1 MKNQERPTVRAAQPA
16 DETEVTKT
24 DVELA
29 ADTETQTER
38 TEAGVG
44 TETKRAKRQAK
55 RKLGEAILATE
66 QASEETPAAAEPA
79 EQMATG
85 AAATTEQMATEAA
98 TATQR
103 SEQKLTVEAEDE
115 VRYWAN
121 NYNTT
126 EGQFRQFCQRLQR
139 GEWELSPERYREN
152 VRRYEND
159 LAIDWQRSE
168 EAVAD
173 LRRRGRGNGVYELA
187 ALQKLGSGVEPEDTI
202 EAASG
207 IFYHERAEQLAQALR
222 AAGADGAADLKTMGL
237 TWRKVMNYL
246 EATHD
251 YDLLHEDYH
260 SYQNGRRAA
269 HNEMIRQLNTLNDL
283 AEQYQTPRF
292 TIRNFMTNDFY
303 YEARRDPGRAL
314 DHRANYDR
322 ESVMA
327 YFALAF
333 QQDFERERKRGERK
347 ERFY

>member
-1 MKNQERPTVRAAQPA
+1 MKNQERPTVQAAQPA
-16 DETEVTKT
+16 DETEVVKT
-24 DVELA
+24 DAELTA
-29 ADTETQTER
+29 GTETQTER
-38 TEAGVG
+38 AEAGVG

-55 RKLGEAILATE
+55 RKLGEAVLATE
-66 QASEETPAAAEPA
+66 QRSEETPAAMEP
-79 EQMATG
+79 
-85 AAATTEQMATEAA
+85 TEQMATEAA
-98 TATQR
+98 TAMQR
-103 SEQKLTVEAEDE
+103 SEQRLTVEAEDE

-139 GEWELSPERYREN
+139 GEWEFSPERYREN

-173 LRRRGRGNGVYELA
+173 LRRRGRGNGLYELA

-283 AEQYQTPRF
+283 AERYQTPRF

>member
-1 MKNQERPTVRAAQPA
+1 MKNQERPTVQAAQPA
-16 DETEVTKT
+16 DETEVVKT
-24 DVELA
+24 DTELA

-38 TEAGVG
+38 AEAGVG
-44 TETKRAKRQAK
+44 VETKHARRQAK
-55 RKLGEAILATE
+55 RKLGEAVLATE
-66 QASEETPAAAEPA
+66 QGSKETPAAVESA
-79 EQMATG
+79 EQLATG

-173 LRRRGRGNGVYELA
+173 LRRRGRGNGLYELA

-283 AEQYQTPRF
+283 AERYQTPRF

>member
-1 MKNQERPTVRAAQPA
+1 MKNQERPTVRAEQLA

-24 DVELA
+24 DTELSA
-29 ADTETQTER
+29 GTETQAER
-38 TEAGVG
+38 TEPGVG
-44 TETKRAKRQAK
+44 VETKRTRRQAK
-55 RKLGEAILATE
+55 RELGEAVLAAE
-66 QASEETPAAAEPA
+66 RGSEERPAAAEQ
-79 EQMATG
+79 ESEEG
-85 AAATTEQMATEAA
+85 SAAAEPTEQIATEAA
-98 TATQR
+98 AVAR
-103 SEQKLTVEAEDE
+103 SEQKAVVDAEDE

-126 EGQFRQFCQRLQR
+126 EGQFRQFCQRLRR
-139 GEWELSPERYREN
+139 GEWELGPERYREN

-173 LRRRGRGNGVYELA
+173 LRQRGRGNGMYELA
-187 ALQKLGSGVEPEDTI
+187 ALQQLGSGVEPEDTI

-207 IFYHERAEQLAQALR
+207 IFYHERAEQLAQVLR
-222 AAGADGAADLKTMGL
+222 AAGADGEADLKTMGL

-283 AEQYQTPRF
+283 AERYQTPRF

>member
-1 MKNQERPTVRAAQPA
+1 MKNQERPTVQAAQPA
-16 DETEVTKT
+16 DETGANKT
-24 DVELA
+24 DVELI
-29 ADTETQTER
+29 ADAETQMER
-38 TEAGVG
+38 AEPGVG
-44 TETKRAKRQAK
+44 AETKRTKRQAK
-55 RKLGEAILATE
+55 RQLGEAVLAVE
-66 QASEETPAAAEPA
+66 
-79 EQMATG
+79 
-85 AAATTEQMATEAA
+85 
-98 TATQR
+98 R
-103 SEQKLTVEAEDE
+103 SEQKSAVDAEDE

-173 LRRRGRGNGVYELA
+173 LRQRGRGNGMYELA
-187 ALQKLGSGVEPEDTI
+187 ALQQLGSGVEPEETI

-207 IFYHERAEQLAQALR
+207 IFYHERAEQLAQVLR
-222 AAGADGAADLKTMGL
+222 AAGADGEADLKTMGL

-283 AEQYQTPRF
+283 AERYQTPRF

>member
-1 MKNQERPTVRAAQPA
+1 MQAAQPA
-16 DETEVTKT
+16 DETGMIKT
-24 DVELA
+24 DVELT
-29 ADTETQTER
+29 ADAETQTER
-38 TEAGVG
+38 AEPGAGV
-44 TETKRAKRQAK
+44 ETKRARRQAK
-55 RKLGEAILATE
+55 RKLGEAVLAAEQGSEEAPAATE
-66 QASEETPAAAEPA
+66 PTGQMATEEAAAAEPA
-79 EQMATG
+79 EQITTEV
-85 AAATTEQMATEAA
+85 AAAP
-98 TATQR
+98 QR
-103 SEQKLTVEAEDE
+103 SEQKSAVDAEDE

-121 NYNTT
+121 SYNTT
-126 EGQFRQFCQRLQR
+126 EGQFRQFCQRLRR

-173 LRRRGRGNGVYELA
+173 LRRRGRGNGLYELA
-187 ALQKLGSGVEPEDTI
+187 ALQKLGSGVEPEETI

-222 AAGADGAADLKTMGL
+222 AAGADGEADLKTMGL

-283 AEQYQTPRF
+283 AERYQTPRF

>member
-1 MKNQERPTVRAAQPA
+1 MKNQERPTVPAAEPV
-16 DETEVTKT
+16 DETGVIRT
-24 DVELA
+24 DAELN
-29 ADTETQTER
+29 ADAETQTER
-38 TEAGVG
+38 AGAGVG
-44 TETKRAKRQAK
+44 VETKRAKRQAK
-55 RKLGEAILATE
+55 RKLGEAVLAAE
-66 QASEETPAAAEPA
+66 QGSEEGSAAAQPA
-79 EQMATG
+79 EQITAE
-85 AAATTEQMATEAA
+85 AAA
-98 TATQR
+98 ATQR
-103 SEQKLTVEAEDE
+103 SEQKAVVDAEDE

-173 LRRRGRGNGVYELA
+173 LRRRGRGNGLYELA
-187 ALQKLGSGVEPEDTI
+187 ALQKLGSGVEPEETI

-222 AAGADGAADLKTMGL
+222 AAGADGEADLKTMGL

-283 AEQYQTPRF
+283 AERYQTTRF

>member
-1 MKNQERPTVRAAQPA
+1 MKNQERPTVQAAQPA
-16 DETEVTKT
+16 DETGVIKT
-24 DVELA
+24 DIELT
-29 ADTETQTER
+29 ADAETQMER
-38 TEAGVG
+38 TEPGVG
-44 TETKRAKRQAK
+44 AETKHTKRQTK
-55 RKLGEAILATE
+55 RQLGEAVLATE
-66 QASEETPAAAEPA
+66 QGSKETPAAAEP
-79 EQMATG
+79 M
-85 AAATTEQMATEAA
+85 EQMATEAA

-103 SEQKLTVEAEDE
+103 SEQELTVEAEDE

-173 LRRRGRGNGVYELA
+173 LRRRGRGNGLYELA

-283 AEQYQTPRF
+283 AERYQTPRF

>member
-1 MKNQERPTVRAAQPA
+1 MKNQERPTVQAAEPV
-16 DETEVTKT
+16 DEAGVIKT
-24 DVELA
+24 DVELT
-29 ADTETQTER
+29 ADAETQTER
-38 TEAGVG
+38 AGAGVG
-44 TETKRAKRQAK
+44 VETKRAKRQAK
-55 RKLGEAILATE
+55 RKLGEAVLAAE
-66 QASEETPAAAEPA
+66 QGSEEGSAAVEPA

-85 AAATTEQMATEAA
+85 AAAVTK
-98 TATQR
+98 R
-103 SEQKLTVEAEDE
+103 PEQKAVADTEDE

-173 LRRRGRGNGVYELA
+173 LRRRGRGNGLYELA
-187 ALQKLGSGVEPEDTI
+187 ALQKLGSGVEPEETI

-222 AAGADGAADLKTMGL
+222 AAGADGETDLKTMGL

-283 AEQYQTPRF
+283 AERYQTPRF

>member
-1 MKNQERPTVRAAQPA
+1 MKNQERPTVQAAQPA
-16 DETEVTKT
+16 DETGAIKT
-24 DVELA
+24 DAELITDA
-29 ADTETQTER
+29 ETQMER
-38 TEAGVG
+38 AEPGVG
-44 TETKRAKRQAK
+44 AETKHARRQAK
-55 RKLGEAILATE
+55 RKLGEAVLATE
-66 QASEETPAAAEPA
+66 QGSKETPAAVESA
-79 EQMATG
+79 EQL
-85 AAATTEQMATEAA
+85 ATEAA

-173 LRRRGRGNGVYELA
+173 LRQRGRGNGMYELA
-187 ALQKLGSGVEPEDTI
+187 ALQQLGSGVEPEETI

-207 IFYHERAEQLAQALR
+207 IFYHERAEQLAQVLR
-222 AAGADGAADLKTMGL
+222 AAGADGEADLKTMGL

-283 AEQYQTPRF
+283 AERYQTPRF

-347 ERFY
+347 EQFY

>member
-1 MKNQERPTVRAAQPA
+1 MKNQERPTVRAEQLA

-24 DVELA
+24 DTELSA
-29 ADTETQTER
+29 ETETQAER
-38 TEAGVG
+38 TEPGAGA
-44 TETKRAKRQAK
+44 ETNRAQRQAK
-55 RKLGEAILATE
+55 RKLGEAVLAAE
-66 QASEETPAAAEPA
+66 QGSEEGSAAVEPA

-85 AAATTEQMATEAA
+85 AAAVTK
-98 TATQR
+98 R
-103 SEQKLTVEAEDE
+103 PEQKAVADAEEE

-173 LRRRGRGNGVYELA
+173 LRRRGRGNGLYELA
-187 ALQKLGSGVEPEDTI
+187 ALQKLGSGVEPEETI

-222 AAGADGAADLKTMGL
+222 AAGADGETDLKTMGL

-283 AEQYQTPRF
+283 AERYQTPRF

>member
-1 MKNQERPTVRAAQPA
+1 MKNQERPTVQAAQPA
-16 DETEVTKT
+16 DETGVTKT
-24 DVELA
+24 DVELI
-29 ADTETQTER
+29 ADAETQMER
-38 TEAGVG
+38 AEPGVEA
-44 TETKRAKRQAK
+44 ETKHTKRQAK
-55 RKLGEAILATE
+55 QQLGEAVLAVE
-66 QASEETPAAAEPA
+66 
-79 EQMATG
+79 
-85 AAATTEQMATEAA
+85 
-98 TATQR
+98 R
-103 SEQKLTVEAEDE
+103 SEQKSAVDAEDE

-139 GEWELSPERYREN
+139 GEWELGPERYREN

-173 LRRRGRGNGVYELA
+173 LRRRGRGNGLYELA
-187 ALQKLGSGVEPEDTI
+187 ALQQLGNGVEPEETI

-222 AAGADGAADLKTMGL
+222 AAGADGEADLKTMGL

-283 AEQYQTPRF
+283 AERYQTPRF

-303 YEARRDPGRAL
+303 YEVRRDPGRAL

>member
-1 MKNQERPTVRAAQPA
+1 MKNQERPTVQAAQPA
-16 DETEVTKT
+16 DETGAIKT
-24 DVELA
+24 DVELI
-29 ADTETQTER
+29 ADAETQMER
-38 TEAGVG
+38 AEPGVG
-44 TETKRAKRQAK
+44 AETKRTKRQAK
-55 RKLGEAILATE
+55 RQLGEAVLAVE
-66 QASEETPAAAEPA
+66 
-79 EQMATG
+79 
-85 AAATTEQMATEAA
+85 
-98 TATQR
+98 R
-103 SEQKLTVEAEDE
+103 SEQKSAVDAEDE

-139 GEWELSPERYREN
+139 GEWELGPERYREN

-173 LRRRGRGNGVYELA
+173 LRQRGHGNGMYELA
-187 ALQKLGSGVEPEDTI
+187 ALQQLGSGVEPEDTI

-207 IFYHERAEQLAQALR
+207 IFYHERAEQLAQVLR
-222 AAGADGAADLKTMGL
+222 AAGADGEADLKTMGL

-283 AEQYQTPRF
+283 AERYQTPRF